1 MAGSSRG
8 PRIAGI
14 AVDNLELHP
23 YHGTLRRSPRGVQS
37 FYNIIYM
44 EDVMAEVLLKDITK
58 IYEGD
63 VLAVDKVNIEI
74 KDQGIC
80 CSRRSIRVR

>member
-37 FYNIIYM
+37 FYNINM

-80 CSRRSIRVR
+80 RSRRSFRVR